1 MCANCGHHDPLSK
14 KNHHPDPGTSEDRD
28 WKLYLE
34 KNNFLNEWKFTKIPI
49 KDPLEQLKCSV
60 HAKFE
65 VPISNH
71 CREFPT
77 ESL

>member
-1 MCANCGHHDPLSK
+1 MDNGLWATYRTTDGCSK
-14 KNHHPDPGTSEDRD
+14 RTGNYILK
-28 WKLYLE
+28 

-49 KDPLEQLKCSV
+49 KDPLEQLKCSL

-65 VPISNH
+65 VPTSNH
-71 CREFPT
+71 CGEFPT

>member
-1 MCANCGHHDPLSK
+1 MHSHENVSK
-14 KNHHPDPGTSEDRD
+14 DSPGTSEDRD
-28 WKLYLE
+28 WNLDFE
-34 KNNFLNEWKFTKIPI
+34 KNNFLNEWKFTKTPI
-49 KDPLEQLKCSV
+49 KDPLKQLKCSV